1 VDYLSDMFPVLRP
14 IPRMVFLIH
23 CILLSASV
31 VAQSDPRT
39 YQVCMDGCVTAENAG
54 DHQKAYDYL
63 QQAEELALAENDPVK
78 VGKVYLKRGEI
89 LMRLGEYSVALDLF
103 YKALSRF
110 SKVGEQEGMASAY
123 NDVGAI
129 HHYDKNYQKAL
140 EYYKRSMQIRRSMG
154 NDRTVAQ
161 LLNNFGTVFEDM
173 GEVDSAM
180 FYHRRSLAI
189 WERLQDISWMSV
201 CLSNIGSCQTRSGN
215 EDSARYFL
223 QRSMQLMP
231 PSKDR
236 NQYAYVAGLMG
247 ATYLARGPWERALHW
262 CGESLRTAEEM
273 QQMFVVQQQ
282 CECLYKAYDRLGDA
296 PKALA
301 MLKRSVSVRDSL
313 FGQEHAKELTR
324 IDLTHTFEEQ
334 QFADSLVEDDR
345 RRTAEL
351 EYRTGLAREREQR
364 NVFLF
369 SAVGVVVLALGL
381 WNRLRYVRRSQATL
395 LHEQER
401 SERLLLNIL
410 PHHVAEELK
419 DGGEAKAR
427 DVDGVSILFTDFQD
441 FSDHSAKMSA
451 QELVALLNAYY
462 TAFDAIV
469 TRYGLEKIKTIG
481 DSYMAAG
488 GLGAP
493 SENSAMDTVNAAL
506 DLQAFVQGEILD
518 RAQTGH
524 PSWSM
529 RVGVHT
535 GPVVAGIVGK
545 HKFQYDIWG
554 DTVNVASR
562 MESSGAVGLVNISAD
577 TYRRVKDLPGVRF
590 TERGLINVK
599 GRSAIGMYFVERV
612 R

>member
-1 VDYLSDMFPVLRP
+1 MFLQVRSPLRP
-14 IPRMVFLIH
+14 LAVLH
-23 CILLSASV
+23 SILLGALLMGQ
-31 VAQSDPRT
+31 ADPGT
-39 YQVCMDGCVTAENAG
+39 YQICMDGCNTAESIG

-63 QQAEELALAENDPVK
+63 QQAEELAFAENDPVK
-78 VGKVYLKRGEI
+78 VGNVDLKRGEI
-89 LMRLGEYSVALDLF
+89 MMRLGEYNVALDLF
-103 YKALSRF
+103 YKALGRF
-110 SKVGEQEGMASAY
+110 SKVGEQEGMAAAY
-123 NDVGAI
+123 NNIGAI
-129 HHYDKNYQKAL
+129 HHYDKNYPKAL
-140 EYYKRSMQIRRSMG
+140 EHYKRSMQIRRSMG
-154 NDRTVAQ
+154 NDRSVAQ

-173 GEVDSAM
+173 GQHDSAM
-180 FYHRRSLAI
+180 FYHRRSLAV
-189 WERLQDISWMSV
+189 WERIKDSSWVAV
-201 CLSNIGSCQTRSGN
+201 CLSNIGSCYTRSGQ

-223 QRSMQLMP
+223 QRAMELIH

-247 ATYLARGPWERALHW
+247 ATYLAHGPWKKAVEW
-262 CGESLRTAEEM
+262 CGKSLSTAEEL

-282 CECLYKAYDRLGDA
+282 CDCLYKAYDHLGNT

-301 MLKRSVSVRDSL
+301 MLKRSVAIRDSL
-313 FGQEHAKELTR
+313 FGQDHAKELTR

-334 QFADSLVEDDR
+334 QVTDSLLQEEKR
-345 RRTAEL
+345 QNAERD
-351 EYRTGLAREREQR
+351 YRAGLAKEREQR

-369 SAVGVVVLALGL
+369 SSLVVVMVSIGL
-381 WNRLRYVRRSQATL
+381 WGRLRYVRRAQNNL
-395 LHEQER
+395 LREQER

-410 PHHVAEELK
+410 PRHVADELK
-419 DGGEAKAR
+419 DVGEAKAR

-488 GLGAP
+488 GLGTARD
-493 SENSAMDTVNAAL
+493 NSAMDTVNAAL
-506 DLQAFVQGEILD
+506 DLQGFVQGEILN
-518 RAQTGH
+518 RASTGQ
-524 PSWSM
+524 PAWSM

-535 GPVVAGIVGK
+535 GPVVAGIVGR

-562 MESSGAVGLVNISAD
+562 MESSGDIGLVNISAD
-577 TYRRVKDLPGVRF
+577 TYRRVKGMPGVRF
-590 TERGLINVK
+590 TERGLVQIK
-599 GRSAIGMYFVERV
+599 GRGAIGMYFVERLE
-612 R
+612 

>member
-1 VDYLSDMFPVLRP
+1 
-14 IPRMVFLIH
+14 
-23 CILLSASV
+23 
-31 VAQSDPRT
+31 
-39 YQVCMDGCVTAENAG
+39 
-54 DHQKAYDYL
+54 
-63 QQAEELALAENDPVK
+63 
-78 VGKVYLKRGEI
+78 
-89 LMRLGEYSVALDLF
+89 
-103 YKALSRF
+103 
-110 SKVGEQEGMASAY
+110 
-123 NDVGAI
+123 
-129 HHYDKNYQKAL
+129 
-140 EYYKRSMQIRRSMG
+140 
-154 NDRTVAQ
+154 
-161 LLNNFGTVFEDM
+161 
-173 GEVDSAM
+173 
-180 FYHRRSLAI
+180 
-189 WERLQDISWMSV
+189 
-201 CLSNIGSCQTRSGN
+201 
-215 EDSARYFL
+215 
-223 QRSMQLMP
+223 
-231 PSKDR
+231 
-236 NQYAYVAGLMG
+236 
-247 ATYLARGPWERALHW
+247 
-262 CGESLRTAEEM
+262 
-273 QQMFVVQQQ
+273 
-282 CECLYKAYDRLGDA
+282 LYKAYDQLGDA

-301 MLKRSVSVRDSL
+301 MLKRSVSIRDSL

-324 IDLTHTFEEQ
+324 IDLTHTFEEEQ
-334 QFADSLVEDDR
+334 LADSLVEDER

-351 EYRTGLAREREQR
+351 EYRAGLAREREQR

-381 WNRLRYVRRSQATL
+381 WSRLRFVRRSEATL
-395 LHEQER
+395 KREQER

-419 DGGEAKAR
+419 DGEAKAR

-441 FSDHSAKMSA
+441 FSDHSSKMSA

-506 DLQAFVQGEILD
+506 DLQAFVQGEILN
-518 RAQTGH
+518 RAHTGQ
-524 PSWSM
+524 PAWSM

-577 TYRRVKDLPGVRF
+577 TYRRAKDLPGVRF
-590 TERGLINVK
+590 KERGLINVK

-612 R
+612 Q

>member
-1 VDYLSDMFPVLRP
+1 MFPKLRSPLRP
-14 IPRMVFLIH
+14 IAVLH
-23 CILLSASV
+23 SILFGALLMGQA
-31 VAQSDPRT
+31 DPRT
-39 YQVCMDGCVTAENAG
+39 YQICMDGCNTAESAG

-63 QQAEELALAENDPVK
+63 QQAEELALSENDPVK
-78 VGKVYLKRGEI
+78 VGKVYLRRGEI
-89 LMRLGEYSVALDLF
+89 LMRLGEYNVALGLF
-103 YKALSRF
+103 YKALGRF
-110 SKVGEQEGMASAY
+110 SKVGEKEGMASAY
-123 NDVGAI
+123 NNIGAI
-129 HHYDKNYQKAL
+129 HHYDKNYAKAL
-140 EYYKRSMQIRRSMG
+140 EYYQRSMQIRRSMG
-154 NDRTVAQ
+154 NDRSVAQ

-173 GEVDSAM
+173 GELDSAM

-189 WERLQDISWMSV
+189 WERLQDISWMAV
-201 CLSNIGSCQTRSGN
+201 CLSNMGSCHTRSGQ

-223 QRSMQLMP
+223 QRSMEMVP

-247 ATYLARGPWERALHW
+247 ATYLAHGPWQQAVHW

-282 CECLYKAYDRLGDA
+282 CECLYKAYDHLGNT

-301 MLKRSVSVRDSL
+301 MLKRSVAIRDSL
-313 FGQEHAKELTR
+313 FGEKHAKELTR

-334 QFADSLVEDDR
+334 LLADSLVEDER

-351 EYRTGLAREREQR
+351 EYRAGLAKEREQR

-369 SAVGVVVLALGL
+369 SAIGVVVLALAL
-381 WNRLRYVRRSQATL
+381 WSRLHYVRRSQATL
-395 LHEQER
+395 LREQER

-451 QELVALLNAYY
+451 QELVAQLNAYY

-469 TRYGLEKIKTIG
+469 TQHGLEKIKTIG

-493 SENSAMDTVNAAL
+493 HENSAVNTVNAAL
-506 DLQAFVQGEILD
+506 DMQVYVHKEITE
-518 RAQTGH
+518 RAKSGK
-524 PSWSM
+524 PAWSM

-535 GPVVAGIVGK
+535 GPVVAGIVGR

-562 MESSGAVGLVNISAD
+562 MESSGEIGLVNISAD
-577 TYRRVKDLPGVRF
+577 TYRRVKEMPGVRF
-590 TERGLINVK
+590 TERGLVKVK
-599 GRSAIGMYFVERV
+599 GRGAIGMYFVERV
-612 R
+612 

>member
-1 VDYLSDMFPVLRP
+1 MDYLSDMFPVLRP
-14 IPRMVFLIH
+14 ILRMVFLLQ
-23 CILLSASV
+23 CILFGALV
-31 VAQSDPRT
+31 MAQSDPRT
-39 YQVCMDGCVTAENAG
+39 FQVCMDGCATAENAG

-78 VGKVYLKRGEI
+78 VGNVYLKRGEI

-110 SKVGEQEGMASAY
+110 SKVGEQEGMASVY
-123 NDVGAI
+123 NNVGAI
-129 HHYDKNYQKAL
+129 HHYDKNYPKAL
-140 EYYKRSMQIRRSMG
+140 EYYQRSMQIRRLMG
-154 NDRTVAQ
+154 NDRSVAQ

-173 GEVDSAM
+173 GQLDSAM
-180 FYHRRSLAI
+180 FYHRRSLAV
-189 WERLQDISWMSV
+189 WERLQDIPWMSV
-201 CLSNIGSCQTRSGN
+201 CLSNMGSCHTRSGE
-215 EDSARYFL
+215 EDSARYYL
-223 QRSMQLMP
+223 QRSMEMVP

-247 ATYLARGPWERALHW
+247 ATYLSGGPWKQALHW
-262 CGESLRTAEEM
+262 CRESLRTAEEM
-273 QQMFVVQQQ
+273 QQMFLVQQQ
-282 CECLYKAYDRLGDA
+282 CECLYKAYDQLGDA

-301 MLKRSVSVRDSL
+301 MLKRSVSIRDSL

-324 IDLTHTFEEQ
+324 IDLTHTFEEEQ
-334 QFADSLVEDDR
+334 LADSLVEDER
-345 RRTAEL
+345 RRTVEL
-351 EYRTGLAREREQR
+351 EYRAGLAREREQR

-369 SAVGVVVLALGL
+369 SAIGVVVLALGL
-381 WNRLRYVRRSQATL
+381 WSRLRFVRRSEATL
-395 LHEQER
+395 KREQER

-419 DGGEAKAR
+419 DGEAKAR

-441 FSDHSAKMSA
+441 FSDHSSKMSA

-506 DLQAFVQGEILD
+506 DLQAFVQGEILN
-518 RAQTGH
+518 RAHTGQ
-524 PSWSM
+524 PAWSM